1 MKGKYLIFGAT
12 GGVGGEVCRQ
22 LVGRVGALAVSG
34 RNSGKLQDMAAKMS
48 SRCYPVD
55 AEDWDAV
62 DTTVKQAKAEMDGL
76 DGVAIC
82 IGSILLKSAHLTK
95 REELTR
101 SCRPTSRPSGI
112 VRAAAKAMVSTGGSI
127 VLVSS
132 AAAQTGMSN
141 HEADGAAKAGIEGL
155 TRSAAASYA
164 NRGIRVNCIAPGL
177 VETNLSQPILNTR
190 IPVKSPSG
198 CIPWA
203 SGQGGRRRKCHRMA
217 AVSHSKLDYGGQV
230 IGVDGGLANCAQ
242 GPSMTGLGYDF
253 LVLSQDTNQKS
264 GRVEPIYHIVIFVIL
279 ALVVASSQAYGSS
292 HDEAVPPSAP
302 TDKKGVAEA

>member
-95 REELTR
+95 REEFDAVMSTNLTA
-101 SCRPTSRPSGI
+101 PFGI

-141 HEADGAAKAGIEGL
+141 HEAIGAAKAGIEGL

-177 VETNLSQPILNTR
+177 VETNLSQPILNNPNTR
-190 IPVKSPSG
+190 EISERMHPLGRVGKVEDVANAIVWLLSPTQSW
-198 CIPWA
+198 IT
-203 SGQGGRRRKCHRMA
+203 
-217 AVSHSKLDYGGQV
+217 GQV
-230 IGVDGGLANCAQ
+230 IGVDGGLANCL
-242 GPSMTGLGYDF
+242 P
-253 LVLSQDTNQKS
+253 K
-264 GRVEPIYHIVIFVIL
+264 GR
-279 ALVVASSQAYGSS
+279 A
-292 HDEAVPPSAP
+292 
-302 TDKKGVAEA
+302 